1 MSTEAPGLS
10 EQALVADI
18 SSKTAKIR
26 RLSNDL
32 HKARADLHDAL
43 VVYQANHEETIAES
57 EGIAQ
62 RLRQAQNVRRKR
74 KAPLALIG
82 IEAPPV
88 VTAPS
93 TEATATIP
101 AKSKATAATPPSTE
115 ATTTTTATS
124 PNTKS

>member
-1 MSTEAPGLS
+1 MSTTAHDFS

-32 HKARADLHDAL
+32 HKARADLQDAML
-43 VVYQANHEETIAES
+43 VYQAKHEEAITES

-62 RLRQAQNVRRKR
+62 HLRQAQNVRRKR
-74 KAPLALIG
+74 ISSTALND

-88 VTAPS
+88 T
-93 TEATATIP
+93 
-101 AKSKATAATPPSTE
+101 KSKATAATPPSSLLAWTE
-115 ATTTTTATS
+115 ATTTTHATS